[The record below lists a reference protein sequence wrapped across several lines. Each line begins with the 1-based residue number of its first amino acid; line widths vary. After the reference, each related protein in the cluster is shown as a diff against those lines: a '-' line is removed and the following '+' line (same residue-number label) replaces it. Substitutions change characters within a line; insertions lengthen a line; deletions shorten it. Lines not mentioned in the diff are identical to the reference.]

1 VDDDTSE
8 FQERERKKE
17 KQRLESQL
25 EEVKKILKGRDS
37 VHEFLKDELE
47 DEIRS
52 QKGRLDNAQK
62 DDVSR
67 IRGILEDLYRE
78 RRQEV
83 KDNWRDRQSLLERK
97 MDLEKE
103 IDEIESVLDLDLDG

>member
-1 VDDDTSE
+1 MEDDIKE
-8 FQERERKKE
+8 FQERERKEE

-25 EEVKKILKGRDS
+25 REVKKILKGRDE
-37 VHEFLKDELE
+37 VHGSLKDELE
-47 DEIRS
+47 EEIRT

-62 DDVSR
+62 DDVPR

-83 KDNWRDRQSLLERK
+83 MDNWRDRQSLLERK

-103 IDEIESVLDLDLDG
+103 IDEIESVLDLDLEN